1 MNTQWSSPNS
11 VWVISTDNELQKH
24 LKRVVWWS
32 LIIFYAVLEK
42 KDMIG
47 LLHDKGMGVF
57 KWAEN
62 VDHMAVKSG

>member
-1 MNTQWSSPNS
+1 M
-11 VWVISTDNELQKH
+11 QKH
-24 LKRVVWWS
+24 LKRVGWWS
-32 LIIFYAVLEK
+32 LMIFYAVLEK

-47 LLHDKGMGVF
+47 LLHDKGKGVF